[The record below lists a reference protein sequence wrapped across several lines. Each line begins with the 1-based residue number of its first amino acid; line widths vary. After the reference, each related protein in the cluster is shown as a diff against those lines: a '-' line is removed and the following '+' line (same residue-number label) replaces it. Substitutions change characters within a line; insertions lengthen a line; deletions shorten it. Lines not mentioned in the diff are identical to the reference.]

1 LGVGR
6 WGNAQREFVAF
17 PAQRRSHGNIAGSGV
32 ACTVS
37 HVTQPAAALN
47 RPSAVVTRSA
57 QPPQAKLRPS
67 SERDGRR
74 RERRHQERLVADW
87 LRSLASARA

>member
-1 LGVGR
+1 
-6 WGNAQREFVAF
+6 
-17 PAQRRSHGNIAGSGV
+17 
-32 ACTVS
+32 
-37 HVTQPAAALN
+37 VTQPTAALN
-47 RPSAVVTRSA
+47 RPSAVVARA
-57 QPPQAKLRPS
+57 AKPPQAQLRPS